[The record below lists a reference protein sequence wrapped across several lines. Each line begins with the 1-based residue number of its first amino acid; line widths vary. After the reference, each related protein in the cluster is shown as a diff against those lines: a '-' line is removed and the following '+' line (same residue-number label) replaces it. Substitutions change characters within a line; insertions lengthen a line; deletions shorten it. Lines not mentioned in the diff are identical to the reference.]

1 MQYDDALKT
10 SLQACWSYVYHKYR
24 INPSIISIGLF
35 ADRAGYIIYPFE
47 LDKDGELVNLNYIV
61 NGYHELSTEGMNPE
75 DEDNYTSFV
84 FPAYPNIINK
94 VHRPRIM
101 IGIVRGFEQRTKD
114 ACAICQIGRLACHKF
129 FNGLKKIEQY
139 KNFAIG
145 ELLAQFITDLES
157 DPNFDTSDD
166 RCDFRREVG
175 TSDDEYLYLITALN
189 NTLIEKLYKPLHL
202 TDPDAI
208 YYLYHDIDG
217 FCKEYNMD
225 APKREVVTLYR
236 DCFRP
241 LYDRIYAHVI
251 HYGNEKF
258 IRNDDSRE
266 EIISSLKEMK
276 DGSSVDLRV
285 CMYDKS
291 EKNSS
296 NPEEPEFSGYHAI
309 EVNQAPC
316 SVGMSSI
323 YFMTNGGK
331 DEQV

>member
-1 MQYDDALKT
+1 MKYEDALKT

-24 INPSIISIGLF
+24 INPSIISIGLT
-35 ADRAGYIIYPFE
+35 ARAAEYTMYPFV
-47 LDKDGELVNLNYIV
+47 LDTDDGLMTLNYITK
-61 NGYHELSTEGMNPE
+61 GYHELSTEGMNPE
-75 DEDNYTSFV
+75 DENDYTSFV
-84 FPAYPNIINK
+84 FPIYPNIINK

-101 IGIVRGFEQRTKD
+101 IGVVRGVEQRTKD
-114 ACAICQIGRLACHKF
+114 ACAIYQIGRLACHKF
-129 FNGLKKIEQY
+129 FAGLNKIEQY
-139 KNFAIG
+139 KDCVIG
-145 ELLAQFITDLES
+145 KLLLQFVTELES
-157 DPNFDTSDD
+157 DPNFDTTDG
-166 RCDFRREVG
+166 RCDYRREVG
-175 TSDDEYLYLITALN
+175 TSDDEYLYLVTALN
-189 NTLIEKLYKPLHL
+189 NMLIEKLYKPLHL

-217 FCKEYNMD
+217 FCKEYEMD

-276 DGSSVDLRV
+276 DGSGAELRV
-285 CMYDKS
+285 CMYDDLGD
-291 EKNSS
+291 NPS
-296 NPEEPEFSGYHAI
+296 NPEEIGFKGYHAI
-309 EVNQAPC
+309 EENQAPC

-323 YFMTNGGK
+323 YFMTMGGN